1 MKSVELLIIGCGLA
15 GSALAWQAHRKG
27 MKIAIVDRDE
37 SQSCSMVA
45 AGLVTPITGSR
56 AAASWEWDWFYSE
69 ASQLYSSIEEHLQ
82 ARFWYCEPV
91 ARVFLSESE
100 RMQFESKWYAKHPAG
115 PTAPTAK
122 PLDVADWNAIH
133 TPWGGC
139 EMSPAGRL
147 DTKTYL
153 RKSREFFQNRGEF
166 FVFDADCNS
175 IVDTG
180 THVQLPSLGVQA
192 SAVVFCQGVDSRRN
206 HWFSELPLHPARG
219 DILTLEK
226 PPRCRLERVLHHEV
240 WVVPTTDGSIKIGA
254 TYDRHT
260 LDGVVDSR
268 PEVLAWRDELLR
280 RWSRVIRPDYQFS
293 PDVREH
299 QAAVR
304 PASYDRH
311 PLIGRHVESP
321 SVYCLNGLGSKGSL
335 MAPALAR
342 ILLSTIL
349 DGAPLPPQLDWQR
362 PLRKVPKK

>member
-1 MKSVELLIIGCGLA
+1 MKSVDLLIVGCGLA
-15 GSALAWQAHRKG
+15 GSAIAWQAHRKG

-69 ASQLYSSIEEHLQ
+69 ASQFYSWIEEHLQ
-82 ARFWYCEPV
+82 ARFWYCEPA

-100 RMQFESKWYAKHPAG
+100 RMQFESKWYSKQPMG
-115 PTAPTAK
+115 PNAPTAN
-122 PLDVADWNAIH
+122 PLEVLEWNGIH
-133 TPWGGC
+133 APWGGC

-166 FVFDADCNS
+166 FVFDVDCNS
-175 IVDTG
+175 MVDTG
-180 THVQLPSLGVQA
+180 SHVQLPSLGVQA
-192 SAVVFCQGVDSRRN
+192 RAAVLCQGVDSRRN

-226 PPRCRLERVLHHEV
+226 PSFLRLERVLHHEV
-240 WVVPTTDGSIKIGA
+240 WVVPTADGSLKIGA
-254 TYDRHT
+254 TYDRHI

-268 PEVLAWRDELLR
+268 PEVQAWRDDLLG
-280 RWSRVIRPDYQFS
+280 RWSRVIRDEFQYCPV
-293 PDVREH
+293 VREH
-299 QAAVR
+299 HAAVR

-335 MAPALAR
+335 MAPALAK
-342 ILLSTIL
+342 ILMSTIL
-349 DGAPLPPQLDWQR
+349 DGSPLPPQLDWQR